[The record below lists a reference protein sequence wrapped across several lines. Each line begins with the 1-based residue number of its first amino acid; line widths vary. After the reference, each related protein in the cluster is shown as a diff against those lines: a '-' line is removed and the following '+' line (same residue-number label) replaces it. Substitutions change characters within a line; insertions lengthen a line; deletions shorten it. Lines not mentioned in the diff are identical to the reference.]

1 MLISSN
7 YFISSANAYGSK
19 IEVNSA
25 TALAKPNNQQQQGW
39 NLQTFVWWARACPP
53 IFKRRLKSATLR
65 SNILVDVQQ
74 ITFKIGF
81 FLFFKAFIIAVF
93 ADQLHLYISDC
104 DFSVLF
110 MLIITGYYFISS
122 ADAYGCKIEVNSATA
137 LAKAWYNKQKRQTIY
152 SCTPD
157 SSSTQYEV
165 HVLTVYEV
173 INRRPPTA
181 GNAIVNIVSGGKSS
195 RPIVL
200 VLGSYEPVNW
210 ILKLPA
216 GTSISKVILVSA
228 LSQ

>member
-1 MLISSN
+1 M
-7 YFISSANAYGSK
+7 
-19 IEVNSA
+19 
-25 TALAKPNNQQQQGW
+25 
-39 NLQTFVWWARACPP
+39 
-53 IFKRRLKSATLR
+53 
-65 SNILVDVQQ
+65 
-74 ITFKIGF
+74 
-81 FLFFKAFIIAVF
+81 F
-93 ADQLHLYISDC
+93 ADQLHLCISDC

-110 MLIITGYYFISS
+110 MLIITVYYFISS

-165 HVLTVYEV
+165 HVLTVYEAIF

-181 GNAIVNIVSGGKSS
+181 GNAIVNIVSSGKSS

-216 GTSISKVILVSA
+216 GTSISEVILVSA
-228 LSQ
+228 LS

>member
-1 MLISSN
+1 M
-7 YFISSANAYGSK
+7 
-19 IEVNSA
+19 
-25 TALAKPNNQQQQGW
+25 
-39 NLQTFVWWARACPP
+39 
-53 IFKRRLKSATLR
+53 
-65 SNILVDVQQ
+65 
-74 ITFKIGF
+74 
-81 FLFFKAFIIAVF
+81 F
-93 ADQLHLYISDC
+93 ADQLHLCISDC

-110 MLIITGYYFISS
+110 MLIITGYYFTSS

-181 GNAIVNIVSGGKSS
+181 GNAIVNIVSSGKSN

-216 GTSISKVILVSA
+216 GISISKVILVST
-228 LSQ
+228 LSQKELISRELLYRLEYEYVVLK